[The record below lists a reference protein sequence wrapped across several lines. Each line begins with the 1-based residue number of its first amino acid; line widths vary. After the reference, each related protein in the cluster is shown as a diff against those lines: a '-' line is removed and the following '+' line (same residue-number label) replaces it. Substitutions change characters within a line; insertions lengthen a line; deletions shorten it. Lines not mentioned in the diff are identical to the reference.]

1 MFSFPPCISLI
12 IVERQNYFHR
22 NFRLEKIFPEICNN
36 MHLPIWNF
44 KVTTNLPPSVFTCS
58 FLNNIEYFFFRSKL
72 CFSRYLTGSIFL
84 LHPYMVYDLYSYTSL
99 QKLRHNLHF
108 RLLSFVH
115 NSWTNRHRSMKFELN
130 SLYKIIDL
138 ILIYSYLRI
147 FYEIIVLLEACA
159 SLSHSNATFAPD
171 FI

>member
-58 FLNNIEYFFFRSKL
+58 FFNNIEYIFWDLRCVSLDIWPVLSFYYTRIWYMIYIHILPFKNWGTI
-72 CFSRYLTGSIFL
+72 CIFVYFL
-84 LHPYMVYDLYSYTSL
+84 LCIILEQIDTGAWNLSL
-99 QKLRHNLHF
+99 IVFIKL
-108 RLLSFVH
+108 
-115 NSWTNRHRSMKFELN
+115 
-130 SLYKIIDL
+130 L
-138 ILIYSYLRI
+138 I
-147 FYEIIVLLEACA
+147 
-159 SLSHSNATFAPD
+159 
-171 FI
+171 